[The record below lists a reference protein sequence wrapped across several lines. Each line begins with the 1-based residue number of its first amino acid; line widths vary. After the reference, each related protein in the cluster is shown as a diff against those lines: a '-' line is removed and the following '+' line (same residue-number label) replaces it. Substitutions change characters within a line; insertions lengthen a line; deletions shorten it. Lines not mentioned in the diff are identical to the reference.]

1 MLYANIIGGLN
12 TVYKR
17 LCTWLNDKENYREQ
31 TSHENNLIIKIVMF
45 QFINSYLSLFYIA
58 FYLRDV
64 PLLQSQLF
72 AIFISK
78 QLTGNIKESIIPY
91 IRANMNQ
98 MKIIDKS
105 KMEKMNNSEAN
116 PKGQNWKQILEKLR
130 HYSTSYAKSQVSVE
144 HGLSN
149 AEFIETESTE
159 KDGISQPEIES
170 IMATYPDTFDDYLEM
185 VIN

>member
-1 MLYANIIGGLN
+1 
-12 TVYKR
+12 
-17 LCTWLNDKENYREQ
+17 
-31 TSHENNLIIKIVMF
+31 MF

-72 AIFISK
+72 AIFLTK
-78 QLTGNIKESIIPY
+78 QLTGNLKESIIPY

-105 KMEKMNNSEAN
+105 KKDKMNPTEEE
-116 PKGQNWKQILEKLR
+116 NWKQVLNKLK
-130 HYSTSYAKSQVSVE
+130 HYSTSYAQTQMNLGNE
-144 HGLSN
+144 PSN
-149 AEFIETESTE
+149 IELNKQEVEST
-159 KDGISQPEIES
+159 DGISQPEIES

-185 VIN
+185 VTLI